1 MGILLILCVGVA
13 VVIGG
18 ILLFRLHAF
27 LVLILAALIVSALTP
42 ADSVRRYALGLA
54 KIKFDSP
61 RSDTEEI

>member
-42 ADSVRRYALGLA
+42 TDSVRRYALG
-54 KIKFDSP
+54 
-61 RSDTEEI
+61 